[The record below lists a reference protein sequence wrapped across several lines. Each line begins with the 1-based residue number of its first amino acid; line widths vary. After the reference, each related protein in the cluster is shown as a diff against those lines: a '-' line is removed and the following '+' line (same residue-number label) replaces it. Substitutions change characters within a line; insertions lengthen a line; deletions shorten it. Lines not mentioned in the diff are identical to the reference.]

1 MARIL
6 VVDDEVRMA
15 TLIRRE
21 LEDHGHEV
29 VTACDG
35 SSALEQLSRGTFDL
49 LLTDLRM
56 PGMDGLDLLR
66 EARKVAPGTEVVL
79 MTAYASAQTAVQAMK
94 SGAYDYLIKPFE
106 MDELLIMVDRV
117 TEQERLRL
125 ENRQLRRQVAG
136 EVSGLVGTSQA
147 MRSVLDLVAKVA
159 PQEATV
165 LLSGESGTGKELV
178 ARAIH
183 AASPRADGPL
193 VAVNCAAI
201 PETLLE
207 AELFGH
213 EKGAFTGADGRRLG
227 RFELAR
233 KGTVFLDE
241 VAEMSLQ
248 AQVKLLRVL
257 QERVVERLGGAGTV
271 QVDVRVIA
279 ATNRDLGGAVAEGGF
294 REDLFYRL
302 NVFPIHLPPLRE
314 RREDIALLARH
325 FLERYGPGR
334 ELTPEAIAVLDTYP
348 WPGNVR
354 ELENVIERSTIL
366 SGSGNPIGPEHLA
379 MPSASGVPGAP
390 PGRGGGRSIPGDV
403 TIPESGIDLEDLE
416 RQHILEALRRSEGNK
431 TEAAQL
437 LKMSRRRLYSRMKH
451 HEIDY

>member
-21 LEDHGHEV
+21 LEDHGHDV
-29 VTACDG
+29 VTAGDG

-241 VAEMSLQ
+241 VVEMSLQ

-334 ELTPEAIAVLDTYP
+334 ELTPEAIAVLDTYH

-379 MPSASGVPGAP
+379 MPSASGVPGAH

-431 TEAAQL
+431 TEAARL